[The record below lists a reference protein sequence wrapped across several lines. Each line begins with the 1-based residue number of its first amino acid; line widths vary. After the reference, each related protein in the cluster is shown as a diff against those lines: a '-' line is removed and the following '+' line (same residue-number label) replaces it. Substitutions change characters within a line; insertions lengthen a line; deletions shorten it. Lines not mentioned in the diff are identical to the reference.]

1 MKHKDTGIELNKYKV
16 LWASIVHR
24 DIGKK
29 PVNFKGNSNNNG
41 LQTVMAVL
49 IFIQGLW
56 MTHST
61 SPANI

>member
-1 MKHKDTGIELNKYKV
+1 MKHKDIELNKHTV
-16 LWASIVHR
+16 LRASIVHG

-49 IFIQGLW
+49 IFIQGL
-56 MTHST
+56 
-61 SPANI
+61 

>member
-1 MKHKDTGIELNKYKV
+1 MKHKDIKLNKHTV
-16 LWASIVHR
+16 LWASIVHG